1 MQAFQPRHEIGL
13 EFFCG
18 LIKESQPLFR
28 KPRMATNQ
36 FSSGDVIADRRA
48 DYARM
53 LAESGDHA
61 AAAELIEQALEL
73 APHWAAGWSRL
84 GEYSEKAGQTANAI
98 AAYEKVAELD
108 AEGIFAAPLKLAV
121 LGAAKTPEQPPSRYV
136 EGLFDDYADRFET
149 SLVEKLDYSV
159 PQKLAALIETAK
171 PANDKFRCIVD
182 IGCGT
187 GLLGSEVHAW
197 AQRLEGFDISTNM
210 LAKAEGK
217 GIYDHL
223 AQADLSLEADASGLF
238 NADLPHHRA
247 DLVAAADVM
256 MYLGSL
262 ETVMPLVLALLAPG
276 GTFAFS
282 VEDAG
287 DEAGFVLMPSLRYA
301 HSETYVRTLLTSFGL
316 ETLETQKTTIRKDA
330 GKPLS
335 GILFLARKP
344 A

>member
-1 MQAFQPRHEIGL
+1 
-13 EFFCG
+13 
-18 LIKESQPLFR
+18 
-28 KPRMATNQ
+28 MAQNQ
-36 FSSGDVIADRRA
+36 HSSGDVIADRRA

-53 LAESGDHA
+53 LAESGDHQ

-73 APHWAAGWSRL
+73 APLWAAGWFRL
-84 GEYSEKAGQTANAI
+84 GEYSEKAGQHDNAVK
-98 AAYEKVAELD
+98 AYEKVAELD

-121 LGAAKTPEQPPSRYV
+121 LGAAETPEQPPSRYV

-149 SLVEKLDYSV
+149 SLVKKLDYSV
-159 PQKLAALIETAK
+159 PEKLAALIETAR
-171 PANDKFRCIVD
+171 PSGERFRCAVD

-187 GLLGSEVHAW
+187 GLLGVEIRDW
-197 AQRLEGFDISTNM
+197 TERLEGFDISTNM
-210 LAKAEGK
+210 LAKAEEK
-217 GIYDHL
+217 IIYHHL
-223 AQADLSLEADASGLF
+223 AQADLSLDEEASGLF
-238 NADLPHHRA
+238 AEGLQKGRA

-262 ETVMPLVLALLAPG
+262 ETVMPLVLALLQPG
-276 GTFAFS
+276 GLFAFS

-287 DEAGFVLMPSLRYA
+287 DEGGFILQPSLRYA
-301 HSETYVRTLLTSFGL
+301 HSQTYVSNLLAAFGMEIL
-316 ETLETQKTTIRKDA
+316 QIRKTTIRKDA

>member
-1 MQAFQPRHEIGL
+1 
-13 EFFCG
+13 
-18 LIKESQPLFR
+18 
-28 KPRMATNQ
+28 MAPNQ

-53 LAESGDHA
+53 LAESGDYP
-61 AAAELIEQALEL
+61 AAAELMEQALEL
-73 APHWAAGWSRL
+73 APRWTAGWFRF
-84 GEYSEKAGQTANAI
+84 GEYHEKAGETAKAV

-108 AEGIFAAPLKLAV
+108 AQGLFAAELKLAV
-121 LGAAKTPEQPPSRYV
+121 LGAAETPEQPPSRYV

-159 PQKLAALIETAK
+159 PQKLAELIAK
-171 PANDKFRCIVD
+171 ATSGGTFDTIVD

-187 GLLGSEVHAW
+187 GLLGIEIRSLAK
-197 AQRLEGFDISTNM
+197 RLEGFDISHNM
-210 LAKAEGK
+210 LAKAEEK
-217 GIYDHL
+217 GLYDHL
-223 AQADLSLEADASGLF
+223 GQADLSLEAKASGLF
-238 NADLPHHRA
+238 PPVLTQHRA

-262 ETVMPLVLALLAPG
+262 ETVMPLVSALLKPSG
-276 GTFAFS
+276 FFAFS

-287 DEAGFVLMPSLRYA
+287 DEQRFVLRESLRYA
-301 HSETYVRTLLTSFGL
+301 HSKSYVIDLLERSGFSPM
-316 ETLETQKTTIRKDA
+316 EIRKTTIRKDA

-335 GILFLARKP
+335 GILFLARAK

>member
-1 MQAFQPRHEIGL
+1 
-13 EFFCG
+13 
-18 LIKESQPLFR
+18 
-28 KPRMATNQ
+28 MAPNQ

-53 LAESGDHA
+53 LAEGGDYP
-61 AAAELIEQALEL
+61 AAAELMEQALEL
-73 APHWAAGWSRL
+73 APRWTAGWFRF
-84 GEYSEKAGQTANAI
+84 GEYHEKAGETAKAV

-108 AEGIFAAPLKLAV
+108 TEGLFAAELKLAV
-121 LGAAKTPEQPPSRYV
+121 LGAAETPEQPPSRYV

-159 PQKLAALIETAK
+159 PQKLAELIGKAADGGVFDT
-171 PANDKFRCIVD
+171 IVD

-187 GLLGSEVHAW
+187 GLLGVEIRTLAK
-197 AQRLEGFDISTNM
+197 RLEGFDISQNM
-210 LAKAEGK
+210 LAKAEEK
-217 GIYDHL
+217 GLYHYL
-223 AQADLSLEADASGLF
+223 GQADLSLEAEASGLF
-238 NADLPHHRA
+238 TTTLAEHRA

-262 ETVMPLVLALLAPG
+262 EAVMPLVSALLRPSG
-276 GTFAFS
+276 FFAFS

-287 DEAGFVLMPSLRYA
+287 DEDGFILRESLRYA
-301 HSETYVRTLLTSFGL
+301 HSKSYVTDLLERTGFSLL
-316 ETLETQKTTIRKDA
+316 EIRKTTIRKDA

-335 GILFLARKP
+335 GILFLARAK